1 MPKWEVEV
9 IQEPTGQ
16 YMNFVAETDTEDQD
30 EVHKEIL
37 YNLSIVPIERV
48 DD

>member
-9 IQEPTGQ
+9 IHEPTGQ